1 MKIPLTEAQKIHLEV
16 QHKCERDGRIRDR
29 IKAVLLNDRGWTYK
43 QIAQALLIHET
54 TVWGYLCDYLRE
66 EKLKPSGGGSKSKL
80 DDQQTSEL
88 ISHLEKNTYPST
100 KEIIEYVTLTYK
112 VTYTQQGMYD
122 WLSHHRFSYK
132 QPKGVDRGVKAQIY
146 GAGL

>member
-1 MKIPLTEAQKIHLEV
+1 MKIPLTEAQKIHLEE
-16 QHKCERDGRIRDR
+16 QHKRERDGRIRDR

-88 ISHLEKNTYPST
+88 IW
-100 KEIIEYVTLTYK
+100 V
-112 VTYTQQGMYD
+112 
-122 WLSHHRFSYK
+122 
-132 QPKGVDRGVKAQIY
+132 QI
-146 GAGL
+146 L